1 MAAMVVTKLHAYGLK
16 TARNA
21 AKSGAPIL
29 WALFLA
35 ILACGVATGE
45 TGFNRL
51 SRMEIKEKAGCTRL
65 VFILEKPVR
74 YSIRHLSGKRI
85 RITFNDTNGLAL
97 KRYRAYADNRISGL
111 QLSDRGDRL
120 LVTLRVGDGFGGV
133 RVPSGSSSNVL
144 VVDVCELSAGSG
156 ILPMPG
162 GRDSIWSGAGKLVRE
177 FDPPL
182 KSDIPFFPTEGT
194 LIRKMLPEDEV
205 KSFLRGEEALY
216 KERATEAEEIF
227 SSFLTR
233 GGAVRAIAA
242 YRLGEAQYLL
252 QNYEAALKSF
262 QAGEKLWP
270 DYLLQ
275 SPSIVFSY
283 ADTLARC
290 GDFQRGHRMLERL
303 VVAMADT
310 KYGPLLLVRL
320 GDILA
325 RGGREMDALAVYRN
339 VKGAFRTG
347 RAGLLAALRLADRRL
362 FSVSAYSY
370 RPLRDEY
377 RRIYQAASE
386 PGLKDEALFKWTL
399 IEALYGPVES
409 AVRAAAEY
417 KDKFPSGLF
426 ANVARTMHED
436 LLLSR
441 YHELDKAGDCDGL
454 VRLALDNR
462 TSLARCLGDRQFIGR
477 IAACLQKKGMI
488 REELALFS
496 VLAETEWAGENGA
509 FLTYRI
515 VEDAWSTGDLAMAA
529 GAAKI
534 FLARHAASAMAVK
547 VRERL
552 GWIQYRNGDLSS
564 AYDTLLPLL
573 SAKGPVPDAETF
585 YCLGKVCE
593 HRQDLARA
601 EKAMGLFLSG
611 SGTASGSPMVADARM
626 VIASARIARGD
637 LKGAFSVYRAGQEAS
652 AGEQREMFIYKV
664 GEALKM
670 MGRDEEARDHWQLLV
685 REGKDPVWKKLAH
698 NGLSDLDWQDD
709 FGGPGASK

>member
-1 MAAMVVTKLHAYGLK
+1 VAAMVVAKLHAHGLK
-16 TARNA
+16 AVRNA

-51 SRMEIKEKAGCTRL
+51 SRMEIKEKAGFTRL
-65 VFILEKPVR
+65 VFVLEQPVR

-85 RITFNDTNGLAL
+85 RITLNDTHGLAL
-97 KRYRAYADNRISGL
+97 KRYRAYADARISGM

-120 LVTLRVGDGFGGV
+120 LVTFRVGDGFGSV
-133 RVPSGSSSNVL
+133 RVPSDSSSTVL
-144 VVDVCELSAGSG
+144 IVDVCEMSAGSG
-156 ILPMPG
+156 ALQMPG
-162 GRDSIWSGAGKLVRE
+162 DRDSIWSGAGKLVRE

-194 LIRKMLPEDEV
+194 LIRKMLPEEDV
-205 KSFLRGEEALY
+205 KLFLRGEEALY

-227 SSFLTR
+227 SSFLAR

-252 QNYEAALKSF
+252 QNYAAALKSF

-339 VKGAFRTG
+339 VKGAFRAG
-347 RAGLLAALRLADRRL
+347 SAGLLASLRLADREL

-377 RRIYQAASE
+377 RRIYLASSE
-386 PGLKDEALFKWTL
+386 PCIKDEALFKLTL
-399 IEALYGPVES
+399 IEALYGPVEA

-417 KDKFPSGLF
+417 KEKFPSGLF

-462 TSLARCLGDRQFIGR
+462 TSLAKCLGDRQFISR
-477 IAACLQKKGMI
+477 IAACLEKKGMI
-488 REELALFS
+488 REELSLFS
-496 VLAETEWAGENGA
+496 ALVETEWAGENGA

-515 VEDAWSTGDLAMAA
+515 VEDAWSIGDLAMAA
-529 GAAKI
+529 GAAKT

-573 SAKGPVPDAETF
+573 GAKGHVSDTDTF

-593 HRQDLARA
+593 HRQDLVRA

-611 SGTASGSPMVADARM
+611 SGKASGSPMVADARM
-626 VIASARIARGD
+626 VIASARLARKD
-637 LKGAFSVYRAGQEAS
+637 FPGAFAVYRAGQEAS
-652 AGEQREMFIYKV
+652 AGEQREMFIYKL
-664 GEALKM
+664 GEVLRM
-670 MGRDEEARDHWQLLV
+670 MGRDDEARDHWQLLV
-685 REGKDPVWKKLAH
+685 REGKDPVWKKLART
-698 NGLSDLDWQDD
+698 GLSDLDWRDD
-709 FGGPGASK
+709 FGGSDASK

>member
-1 MAAMVVTKLHAYGLK
+1 MAAMVVAKLHAHGLK
-16 TARNA
+16 AVRNA

-51 SRMEIKEKAGCTRL
+51 SRMEIKEKAGFTRL
-65 VFILEKPVR
+65 VFVLEQPVG

-85 RITFNDTNGLAL
+85 RITLNDTHGLAL
-97 KRYRAYADNRISGL
+97 KRYRAYADARISGM

-120 LVTLRVGDGFGGV
+120 LVTFRVGDGFGSV
-133 RVPSGSSSNVL
+133 RVPSDSSSTVL
-144 VVDVCELSAGSG
+144 IVDVCEMSAGSG
-156 ILPMPG
+156 ALQMPG
-162 GRDSIWSGAGKLVRE
+162 DRDSIWSGAGKLVRE

-194 LIRKMLPEDEV
+194 LIRKMLPEEDV
-205 KSFLRGEEALY
+205 KLFLRGEEALY

-227 SSFLTR
+227 SSFLAR

-252 QNYEAALKSF
+252 QNYAAALKSF

-339 VKGAFRTG
+339 VKGAFRAG
-347 RAGLLAALRLADRRL
+347 SAGLLASLRLADREL

-377 RRIYQAASE
+377 RRIYLASSE
-386 PGLKDEALFKWTL
+386 PCIKDEALFKLTL
-399 IEALYGPVES
+399 IEALYGPVEA

-417 KDKFPSGLF
+417 KEKFPSGLF

-462 TSLARCLGDRQFIGR
+462 TSLAKCLGDRQFISR
-477 IAACLQKKGMI
+477 IAACLEKKGMI
-488 REELALFS
+488 REELSLFS
-496 VLAETEWAGENGA
+496 ALVETEWAGENGA

-515 VEDAWSTGDLAMAA
+515 VEDAWSIGDLAMAA
-529 GAAKI
+529 GAAKT

-573 SAKGPVPDAETF
+573 GAKGHVSDTDTF

-593 HRQDLARA
+593 HRQDLVRA

-611 SGTASGSPMVADARM
+611 SGKASGSPMVADARM
-626 VIASARIARGD
+626 VIASARLARKD
-637 LKGAFSVYRAGQEAS
+637 FPGAFAVYRAGQEAS
-652 AGEQREMFIYKV
+652 AGEQREMFIYKL
-664 GEALKM
+664 GEVLRM
-670 MGRDEEARDHWQLLV
+670 MGRDDEARDHWQLLV
-685 REGKDPVWKKLAH
+685 REGKDPVWKKLART
-698 NGLSDLDWQDD
+698 GLSDLDWRDD
-709 FGGPGASK
+709 FGGSDASK

>member
-1 MAAMVVTKLHAYGLK
+1 MAAMAGAKFHAYVLTTLRK
-16 TARNA
+16 AAR
-21 AKSGAPIL
+21 SWVRVLLP
-29 WALFLA
+29 LFLA
-35 ILACGVATGE
+35 LLACGVATGE

-51 SRMEIKEKAGCTRL
+51 SRMEIKEKPGFTRL
-65 VFILEKPVR
+65 VFVLEKPVR

-85 RITFNDTNGLAL
+85 RITLNDTHGLAL
-97 KRYRAYADNRISGL
+97 KRYRAYADARIAEIK
-111 QLSDRGDRL
+111 LSDRGDRL
-120 LVTLRVGDGFGGV
+120 LVTFRVGDGSGRV
-133 RVPSGSSSNVL
+133 RVPSDASSNVL
-144 VVDVCELSAGSG
+144 IVDVCEQPAGSG
-156 ILPMPG
+156 NLPMPG
-162 GRDSIWSGAGKLVRE
+162 DRDRIWSGAGKLVRE

-194 LIRKMLPEDEV
+194 LIRKMLPEDDV
-205 KSFLRGEEALY
+205 KLFLRGEEALY

-227 SSFLTR
+227 SSFLAR
-233 GGAVRAIAA
+233 GGAVRAVAA

-252 QNYEAALKSF
+252 QNYDAALKSF

-275 SPSIVFSY
+275 SPSMVFSY

-325 RGGREMDALAVYRN
+325 RGGREMDALALYRN

-347 RAGLLAALRLADRRL
+347 RAGLLASLRLADRGL
-362 FSVSAYSY
+362 FSVSASTY

-377 RRIYQAASE
+377 RRIYLASCE

-399 IEALYGPVES
+399 IEALYGPVEA
-409 AVRAAAEY
+409 AVRVAAEY
-417 KDKFPSGLF
+417 KDKYPSGLF

-462 TSLARCLGDRQFIGR
+462 TSLARCLGDRQFIPR
-477 IAACLQKKGMI
+477 IAACLGKKGMI

-496 VLAETEWAGENGA
+496 ALAETEWAGENGA

-515 VEDAWSTGDLAMAA
+515 VEDAWSIGDLAMAA
-529 GAAKI
+529 GAAKS

-573 SAKGPVPDAETF
+573 GAKGAVPDAETF
-585 YCLGKVCE
+585 YSLGKVCE
-593 HRQDLARA
+593 QRQDLVRA

-611 SGTASGSPMVADARM
+611 PGKNGGSPMVADARM
-626 VIASARIARGD
+626 VIASARLARKD
-637 LKGAFSVYRAGQEAS
+637 LAGALTVYRAGEKAS
-652 AGEQREMFIYKV
+652 SGEQREMFIYKV
-664 GEALKM
+664 GEVLRL
-670 MGRDEEARDHWQLLV
+670 MGRDDEARVHWQALV
-685 REGKDPVWKKLAH
+685 REGRDPVWKKLAH
-698 NGLSDLDWQDD
+698 NGLSDLDWRDD
-709 FGGPGASK
+709 GGGIGASK